1 MPAKTQ
7 LIGGNFQDLEGNVLA
22 NGYFTMRLNQDETV
36 NDSQVCS
43 GIIIRIQLDSTGNVA
58 TTSSTP
64 PVTNQFVWANDIM
77 VPVNSYYTVTVYSA
91 AGQIVWGPNNQQVT
105 SGGVGGGTFD
115 VGTWAP
121 NTVISWSPSAQLV
134 EFEVAGV
141 PLSSQTTVDFV
152 NTGNVTFTDEGG
164 GQISAS
170 AGGSGGNVA
179 NTPWQV
185 YQDQGGIPASAAI
198 PTAGFNY
205 VQIMFANSIV
215 SAPTSWNVTL
225 YVSTA
230 LSAPIV
236 EFCVIR
242 TLRNSLTTVDVTPI
256 TFGGSHTPTFSSV
269 GPVTSDDI
277 SLAIDS
283 THDYYFCLA
292 GNAFGGTGE
301 LQTSG
306 AGNLQINV
314 YAANPDTGGN
324 ALSSLWASSIGAGG
338 GFNGAFPNG
347 SSALVGF
354 FLVSWLAA

>member
-91 AGQIVWGPNNQQVT
+91 AGQIVWGPNNQQVS

-115 VGTWAP
+115 VGTWTP
-121 NTVISWSPSAQLV
+121 NTVISWTPSAQLV

-170 AGGSGGNVA
+170 AGGGADNIA
-179 NTPWQV
+179 NSPWAP
-185 YQDQGGIPASAAI
+185 YG
-198 PTAGFNY
+198 TAGDASLSVSGSTN
-205 VQIMFANSIV
+205 VQVFFANSIV
-215 SAPTSWNVTL
+215 STPTSWKIEFIVT
-225 YVSTA
+225 TA
-230 LSAPIV
+230 FGGPLGEV
-236 EFCVIR
+236 VCLR
-242 TLRNSLTTVDVTPI
+242 TLKNSLTTVDVTPI
-256 TFGGSHTPTFSSV
+256 TFGGNPTPTFSV
-269 GPVTSDDI
+269 GVQVSDAI
-277 SLAIDS
+277 SLPIDIL
-283 THDYYFCLA
+283 HDYYIGFTGPVFGDNGVISSASSAVPTVFA
-292 GNAFGGTGE
+292 GNTNNGGTKIS
-301 LQTSG
+301 T
-306 AGNLQINV
+306 A
-314 YAANPDTGGN
+314 
-324 ALSSLWASSIGAGG
+324 WASSVGAGG
-338 GFNGAFPNG
+338 GWGAAFPLG
-347 SSALVGF
+347 VGLYF
-354 FLVSWLAA
+354 VTAWYGV